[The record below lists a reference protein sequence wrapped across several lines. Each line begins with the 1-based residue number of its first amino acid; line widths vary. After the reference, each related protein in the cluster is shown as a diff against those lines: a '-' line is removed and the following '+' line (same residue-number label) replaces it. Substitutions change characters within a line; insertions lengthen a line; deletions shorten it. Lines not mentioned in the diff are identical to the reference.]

1 MSIRILTPAEYPL
14 IIPYPADP
22 ASSVVVVLED
32 DNTKEIKGYWV
43 AQTVVHIEPV
53 WLSPSAR
60 GGLNGLKMYA
70 GIMAALNSYGV
81 TTAYAFADRPEI
93 ADYLERLNA
102 ELLPYVVY
110 KLKVPTY
117 THESETPEPMSV

>member
-1 MSIRILTPAEYPL
+1 MSIRIL
-14 IIPYPADP
+14 PADEYHKMLYP
-22 ASSVVVVLED
+22 VDPTSSVIVVMED
-32 DNTKEIKGYWV
+32 DETKELTGYWV
-43 AQTVVHIEPV
+43 AQTVIHIEPV

-117 THESETPEPMSV
+117 THESETPETVSV

>member
-1 MSIRILTPAEYPL
+1 MSIRILPADEYYKM
-14 IIPYPADP
+14 PYPADP
-22 ASSVVVVLED
+22 ASSVIVVMED
-32 DNTKEIKGYWV
+32 DETKELTGFWV
-43 AQTVVHIEPV
+43 AQTVIHIEPV
-53 WLSPSAR
+53 WLSPSVR
-60 GGLNGLKMYA
+60 GGLDGLKMYA
-70 GIMAALNSYGV
+70 GMMAALSSHGA

-93 ADYLERLNA
+93 ASYLERLNA